1 VILPTP
7 DRYFYREEGLL
18 LSHITRIK
26 TKIVEKQFLLHALE
40 DLGYPYEEGDLTI
53 SGFGANKTKADIKIK
68 LRLSNDI
75 GFRHTSQGYE
85 IIADWWGVRGVN
97 QKDFTARIMQRYA
110 YHTTR
115 AKLESQGFS
124 LIEETAK
131 DGQIHL
137 TLRRMA

>member
-1 VILPTP
+1 M
-7 DRYFYREEGLL
+7 
-18 LSHITRIK
+18 SHITRIK
-26 TKIVEKQFLLHALE
+26 TKIVEKQYLLRAIE
-40 DLGYPYEEGDLTI
+40 DLGYHYEEGELSI
-53 SGFGANKTKADIKIK
+53 SGFGANKTNVDIKIS

-75 GFRHTSQGYE
+75 GFRQTSQGYE
-85 IIADWWGVRGVN
+85 IIADWWGVRGIS
-97 QKDFTARIMQRYA
+97 QKDFTARLMQRYA

-115 AKLESQGFS
+115 AKLETQGFS